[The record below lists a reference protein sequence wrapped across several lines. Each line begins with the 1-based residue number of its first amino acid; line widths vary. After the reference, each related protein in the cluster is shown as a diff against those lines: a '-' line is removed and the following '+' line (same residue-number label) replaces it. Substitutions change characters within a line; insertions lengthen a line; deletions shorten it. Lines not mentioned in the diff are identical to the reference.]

1 MEVNSLRSRKLK
13 RTIQILLPLI
23 LAAAILW
30 WMYRGIRWD
39 DVQQA
44 LQSDMSWTWM
54 LLSFPFGIMAQVFRA
69 LRWKQ
74 VLTPL
79 GEKPR
84 LHTCVNAVFI
94 SYASSLVVPRVGEM
108 LRCGILR
115 RWEGTNF
122 SKGIGTVVTERVID
136 SALVLLLAFITI
148 ALQIPL
154 FLDFFS
160 ETGLS
165 LQSFLGT
172 FTTAGWL
179 VTLLCGILI
188 LCTVALLVWRLNF
201 FSRTRAVLS
210 DLKDGLFSVRYVQ
223 SPVLFLFYSVGIW
236 ASYYLHFYL
245 TFFCFQYTVQL
256 GPMAALVAFVVGCFA
271 VLVPTPNGAGPWHF
285 AVKTILVLYGVS
297 QIDGALFVLVV
308 HSIQTLLVVA
318 LGLYG
323 AAALFLTHKKSRSA
337 FKS

>member
-1 MEVNSLRSRKLK
+1 M
-13 RTIQILLPLI
+13 I

-44 LQSDMSWTWM
+44 LESEMSWTWM

-74 VLTPL
+74 VLAPL

-84 LHTCVNAVFI
+84 LRTCINAVFV
-94 SYASSLVVPRVGEM
+94 SYASSLVGPRVGEM

-122 SKGIGTVVTERVID
+122 SRGIGTVVTERVID
-136 SALVLLLAFITI
+136 STMVILLALVTI
-148 ALQIPL
+148 ACQIPL
-154 FLDFFS
+154 FMNFFS

-165 LQSFLGT
+165 LRGFLSS
-172 FTTAGWL
+172 FTTTGWL
-179 VTLLCGILI
+179 VTLLCGMLI
-188 LCTVALLVWRLNF
+188 LLTVIVLVWRLNF
-201 FSRTRAVLS
+201 FSRTRAVLT
-210 DLKDGLFSVRYVQ
+210 DLKDGLFSVRHVQ
-223 SPVLFLFYSVGIW
+223 NPVLFLLYSIGIW

-245 TFFCFQYTVQL
+245 TFYCFQYTAQL

-285 AVKTILVLYGVS
+285 AVKTVLVLYGVS
-297 QIDGALFVLVV
+297 QIDSALFVLVV

-318 LGLYG
+318 LGIYG
-323 AAALFLTHKKSRSA
+323 AAALFLTKKKTS
-337 FKS
+337 

>member
-1 MEVNSLRSRKLK
+1 
-13 RTIQILLPLI
+13 
-23 LAAAILW
+23 
-30 WMYRGIRWD
+30 MYRGMRWD
-39 DVQQA
+39 DVKQA
-44 LQSDMSWTWM
+44 LESEMSWTWM

-74 VLTPL
+74 VLAPL

-84 LHTCVNAVFI
+84 LHTCINAVFV

-115 RWEGTNF
+115 RWERTNF
-122 SKGIGTVVTERVID
+122 SRGIGTVVTERVID
-136 SALVLLLAFITI
+136 STMVILLALVTVAC
-148 ALQIPL
+148 QIPI
-154 FLDFFS
+154 FMNFFS

-165 LQSFLGT
+165 LRGFLGT

-179 VTLLCGILI
+179 VTVVCGILI

-201 FSRTRAVLS
+201 FSRTRAVLT
-210 DLKDGLFSVRYVQ
+210 DLKDGLFSVRHVQ
-223 SPVLFLFYSVGIW
+223 SPMLFLLYSVGIW
-236 ASYYLHFYL
+236 TSYYLHFYL
-245 TFFCFQYTVQL
+245 TFYCFQYTAQL

-285 AVKTILVLYGVS
+285 AVKTVLVLYGVS
-297 QIDGALFVLVV
+297 QIDAALFVLVV
-308 HSIQTLLVVA
+308 HTIQTLLVIA

-323 AAALFLTHKKSRSA
+323 AAALSFTKKR
-337 FKS
+337 

>member
-1 MEVNSLRSRKLK
+1 
-13 RTIQILLPLI
+13 

-44 LQSDMSWTWM
+44 LESEMSWTWM

-74 VLTPL
+74 VLAPL

-84 LHTCVNAVFI
+84 LRTCINAVFV

-122 SKGIGTVVTERVID
+122 SRGIGTVVTERVID
-136 SALVLLLAFITI
+136 STMVILLALVTI
-148 ALQIPL
+148 ACQIPL
-154 FLDFFS
+154 FMNFFS

-165 LQSFLGT
+165 LRGFLSS
-172 FTTAGWL
+172 FTTTGWL
-179 VTLLCGILI
+179 VTLLCGMLI
-188 LCTVALLVWRLNF
+188 LLTVIVLVWRLNF
-201 FSRTRAVLS
+201 FSRTLAVLT
-210 DLKDGLFSVRYVQ
+210 DLKDGLFSVRHVQ
-223 SPVLFLFYSVGIW
+223 NPVLFLLYSIGIW

-245 TFFCFQYTVQL
+245 TFYCFQYTAQL

-285 AVKTILVLYGVS
+285 AVKTVLVLYGVS
-297 QIDGALFVLVV
+297 QIDSALFVLVV

-318 LGLYG
+318 LGIYG
-323 AAALFLTHKKSRSA
+323 ASALFLTKKKAS
-337 FKS
+337 

>member
-1 MEVNSLRSRKLK
+1 M
-13 RTIQILLPLI
+13 I

-44 LQSDMSWTWM
+44 LESEMSWTWM

-74 VLTPL
+74 VLAPL

-84 LHTCVNAVFI
+84 LRTCINAVFV

-122 SKGIGTVVTERVID
+122 SRGIGTVVTERVID
-136 SALVLLLAFITI
+136 STMVILLALVTI
-148 ALQIPL
+148 ACQIPL
-154 FLDFFS
+154 FMNFFS

-165 LQSFLGT
+165 LRGFLSS
-172 FTTAGWL
+172 FTTTGWL
-179 VTLLCGILI
+179 VTLLCGMLI
-188 LCTVALLVWRLNF
+188 LLTVIVLVWRLNF
-201 FSRTRAVLS
+201 FSRTRAVLT
-210 DLKDGLFSVRYVQ
+210 DLKDGLFSVRHVQ
-223 SPVLFLFYSVGIW
+223 NPVLFLLYSIGIW

-245 TFFCFQYTVQL
+245 TFYCFQYTAQL

-285 AVKTILVLYGVS
+285 AVKTVLVLYGVS
-297 QIDGALFVLVV
+297 QIDSALFVLVV

-318 LGLYG
+318 LGIYG
-323 AAALFLTHKKSRSA
+323 AAALFLTKKKTS
-337 FKS
+337 

>member
-1 MEVNSLRSRKLK
+1 MRIVFSSATK
-13 RTIQILLPLI
+13 IILPLI

-30 WMYRGIRWD
+30 WMYRGIKSD
-39 DVQQA
+39 DVKQA
-44 LQSDMSWTWM
+44 LGSEMSWTWM

-74 VLTPL
+74 VLSPL

-84 LHTCVNAVFI
+84 LHTCINAVFI

-115 RWEGTNF
+115 RWERTNF

-136 SALVLLLAFITI
+136 STMVMLLAIITV
-148 ALQIPL
+148 LCQIPL
-154 FLDFFS
+154 FMNFFS

-165 LQSFLGT
+165 LKGFLGT

-179 VTLLCGILI
+179 VTLICGILI
-188 LCTVALLVWRLNF
+188 LCTIALLVSRLNF
-201 FSRTRAVLS
+201 FSRTRAVLA
-210 DLKDGLFSVRYVQ
+210 DLKDGLFSVRYVKN
-223 SPVLFLFYSVGIW
+223 PVLFLIYSIGIW

-245 TFFCFQYTVQL
+245 TFYCFQYTAQL
-256 GPMAALVAFVVGCFA
+256 GAMAALVAFVVGCFA

-285 AVKTILVLYGVS
+285 AVKTILVLYGVN
-297 QIDGALFVLVV
+297 QINAALFVLVV
-308 HSIQTLLVVA
+308 HTIQTLLVVA

-323 AAALFLTHKKSRSA
+323 IVALFLTKKTFCS
-337 FKS
+337 

>member
-1 MEVNSLRSRKLK
+1 M
-13 RTIQILLPLI
+13 

-30 WMYRGIRWD
+30 WMYRGIKWH

-44 LQSDMSWTWM
+44 LESEMSWTWM
-54 LLSFPFGIMAQVFRA
+54 LLSFPFGFMAQVFRA

-84 LHTCVNAVFI
+84 LHTCINAIFI

-136 SALVLLLAFITI
+136 SVLVMLLALIT
-148 ALQIPL
+148 AACQIPL
-154 FLDFFS
+154 FMHFFS
-160 ETGLS
+160 ETGVS
-165 LQSFLGT
+165 LQGFLGT

-179 VTLLCGILI
+179 VTLVCGILI
-188 LCTVALLVWRLNF
+188 LCTVALLVCRLNF

-210 DLKDGLFSVRYVQ
+210 DLKDGLFSVRHVQ
-223 SPVLFLFYSVGIW
+223 NPVLFLIYSLGIW

-245 TFFCFQYTVQL
+245 TFYCFQYTAQL

-285 AVKTILVLYGVS
+285 AVKTVLVLYGVS

-323 AAALFLTHKKSRSA
+323 TAALSLTKKKARQ
-337 FKS
+337 

>member
-1 MEVNSLRSRKLK
+1 M
-13 RTIQILLPLI
+13 
-23 LAAAILW
+23 AAAILW

-44 LQSDMSWTWM
+44 LESEMSWTWM

-74 VLTPL
+74 VLAPL

-84 LHTCVNAVFI
+84 LRTCINAVFV

-122 SKGIGTVVTERVID
+122 SRGIGTVVTERVID
-136 SALVLLLAFITI
+136 STMVILLALVTI
-148 ALQIPL
+148 ACQIPL
-154 FLDFFS
+154 FMNFFS

-165 LQSFLGT
+165 LRGFLSS
-172 FTTAGWL
+172 FTTTGWL
-179 VTLLCGILI
+179 VTLLCGMLI
-188 LCTVALLVWRLNF
+188 LLTVIVLVWRLNF
-201 FSRTRAVLS
+201 FSRTLAVLT
-210 DLKDGLFSVRYVQ
+210 DLKDGLFSVRHVQ
-223 SPVLFLFYSVGIW
+223 NPVLFLLYSIGIW

-245 TFFCFQYTVQL
+245 TFYCFQYTAQL

-285 AVKTILVLYGVS
+285 AVKTVLVLYGVS
-297 QIDGALFVLVV
+297 QIDSALFVLVV

-318 LGLYG
+318 LGIYG
-323 AAALFLTHKKSRSA
+323 ASALFLTKKKAS
-337 FKS
+337 

>member
-1 MEVNSLRSRKLK
+1 M
-13 RTIQILLPLI
+13 I

-30 WMYRGIRWD
+30 WMYRGIKWD
-39 DVQQA
+39 DVKQA
-44 LQSDMSWTWM
+44 LESDMSWTWM

-74 VLTPL
+74 MLAPL

-84 LHTCVNAVFI
+84 LHTCINAVFI
-94 SYASSLVVPRVGEM
+94 SYASSLIVPRVGEM

-122 SKGIGTVVTERVID
+122 SKAIGTVVTERVID
-136 SALVLLLAFITI
+136 SAMVMLLALVTI
-148 ALQIPL
+148 ACQIPL
-154 FLDFFS
+154 FMNFFS

-165 LQSFLGT
+165 LQGFLGT

-179 VTLLCGILI
+179 VTIVCGILI
-188 LCTVALLVWRLNF
+188 LCTLGLLVFRLNF

-210 DLKDGLFSVRYVQ
+210 DLKDGLLSVRHVQ
-223 SPVLFLFYSVGIW
+223 NPALFLLYSVGIW

-245 TFFCFQYTVQL
+245 TFYCFQYTAHL
-256 GPMAALVAFVVGCFA
+256 GMMAALVAFLVGCFA

-285 AVKTILVLYGVS
+285 AVKTVLVLYGVS

-323 AAALFLTHKKSRSA
+323 VAALFLFPHQHVSNNHSR
-337 FKS
+337 